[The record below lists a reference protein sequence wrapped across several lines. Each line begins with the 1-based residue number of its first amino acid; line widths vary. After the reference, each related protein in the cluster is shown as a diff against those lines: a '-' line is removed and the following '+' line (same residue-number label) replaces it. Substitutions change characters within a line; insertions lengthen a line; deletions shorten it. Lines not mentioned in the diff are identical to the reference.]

1 MCSPCARKG
10 NYMAKT
16 NKMNFRN
23 WCQEMWFE
31 HRAEMEAYGLAVPQN
46 SAEYFKSFKYWLKRQ
61 YKEQQK

>member
-1 MCSPCARKG
+1 
-10 NYMAKT
+10 MAKT